1 MGVVKM
7 FDQFQM
13 VSEENPDVPIQASSA
28 TACHHA
34 VLKAI
39 NKAR

>member
-1 MGVVKM
+1 MA
-7 FDQFQM
+7 
-13 VSEENPDVPIQASSA
+13 SEQSPDSPIQATSA

-39 NKAR
+39 NEARWVLIVVLIM